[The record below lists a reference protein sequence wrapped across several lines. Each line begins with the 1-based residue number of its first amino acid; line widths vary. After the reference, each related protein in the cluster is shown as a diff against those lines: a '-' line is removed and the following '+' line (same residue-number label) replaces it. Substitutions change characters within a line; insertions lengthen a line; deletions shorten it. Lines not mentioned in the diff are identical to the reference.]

1 MLKKEL
7 GLLDVFSIAAGAMI
21 SSGLFVLPGIAF
33 AKAGPAILL
42 AYGLAG
48 LVMIPTVLAKAE
60 LATAMPKSGGSYF
73 FIERSLGPLA
83 GTLAG
88 LGAWLSVALKATFA
102 LVGIGALGTLLVPD
116 AGEWTVKVIAMSACA
131 CFAVLNVLS
140 VKGTGRL
147 QIVLVFG
154 LLAILA
160 LYVVAGAPAVEVP
173 RYHPFMPFGL
183 QSVLAVAGLVFISFG
198 GLTKVVD
205 VSEEVRRP
213 QRNLPLGMFLAF
225 GVVMV
230 LYMVVVFVTVGTVD
244 PEHLSGSLVP
254 LTLGGQASM
263 GTAGGV
269 LISLGAFLAF
279 ATTANAGILAASRTP
294 MAMSRD
300 GLLPAVFSRTNRRLK
315 TPHIAIILT
324 AAVAMLVIAVLSIEN
339 LVKTASTVMILMFI
353 LMNVA
358 VIIMRQTGFQS
369 YRPTFRAP
377 LCPWLQI
384 GAITVYGFLIVEM
397 GSVPLLL
404 TGALALLACFW
415 YLGYVRRRIDRES
428 AIVYLVK
435 TITSKP
441 IQRAGL
447 EEELRNISL
456 RRDGGAL
463 DRFDRLVEG
472 CAILDI
478 DEPIPAKE
486 LFRRVSAAL
495 AARLDVEEDRLYE
508 LFLEREQQSST
519 VVQPGLAIPHVIV
532 DGERRFELLLV
543 RCKAGIVFSELHQ
556 PVRTVFVLVGS
567 LDERNYHLRA
577 LMTIARLVREPE
589 FEERWLQAQGLEQLR
604 DVVLLSSRE
613 REQQD

>member
-33 AKAGPAILL
+33 AKAGPAVVLS
-42 AYGLAG
+42 YGLAG
-48 LVMIPTVLAKAE
+48 LLVIPTMLAKAE

-73 FIERSLGPLA
+73 FIERSLGPLV

-88 LGAWLSVALKATFA
+88 LGAWLSIALKATFA
-102 LVGIGALGTLLVPD
+102 LVGIGALGTLLAPGSGV
-116 AGEWTVKVIAMSACA
+116 WTVKVIAISACA
-131 CFAVLNVLS
+131 CFTVVNVLS

-147 QIVLVFG
+147 QVVLVFG
-154 LLAILA
+154 LLAFLA

-173 RYHPFMPFGL
+173 RYHPFVPRG
-183 QSVLAVAGLVFISFG
+183 VAGLVFISFG

-205 VSEEVRRP
+205 VSGEVRRP

-225 GVVMV
+225 GVVMSLYV
-230 LYMVVVFVTVGTVD
+230 LVVFVTVGTVD

-254 LTLGGQASM
+254 LTLGAQASM
-263 GTAGGV
+263 GTVGGV

-279 ATTANAGILAASRTP
+279 ATTANAGILSASRTP

-300 GLLPAVFSRTNRRLK
+300 GLLPAVLSRTNRRLK
-315 TPHIAIILT
+315 TPHVAITLT
-324 AAVAMLVIAVLSIEN
+324 AAVAILVIALLSIED
-339 LVKTASTVMILMFI
+339 LVKTASTVMILMFM

-358 VIIMRQTGFQS
+358 VVIMRKTGFQS
-369 YRPTFRAP
+369 YRPAFRAP

-384 GAITVYGFLIVEM
+384 ATVTIYAFLIVEM
-397 GSVPLLL
+397 GRVPLLL
-404 TGALALLACFW
+404 TGALALVGSLW
-415 YLGYVRRRIDRES
+415 YIGYVRWRIERES

-435 TITSKP
+435 TITSRP

-456 RRDGGAL
+456 RRDGGEM
-463 DRFDRLVEG
+463 DRFDRLVEA

-478 DEPIPAKE
+478 HESIPAKE

-495 AARLDVEEDRLYE
+495 AARLNVKEDRLYE

-532 DGERRFELLLV
+532 DGEHLFELLLV

-589 FEERWLQAQGLEQLR
+589 FEERWSQAQGPEQLR

-613 REQQD
+613 REQQDRTSQRL

>member
-7 GLLDVFSIAAGAMI
+7 GLLGVFSIAAGAMI
-21 SSGLFVLPGIAF
+21 SSGLFILPGIAF

-42 AYGLAG
+42 SYGLAG
-48 LVMIPTVLAKAE
+48 LFMIPTVLSTAE

-88 LGAWLSVALKATFA
+88 LGAWLSLTLKASFA
-102 LVGIGALGTLLVPD
+102 LVGIGALGTLLVPE
-116 AGEWTVKVIAMSACA
+116 AGEWTVKVVAMSACV
-131 CFAVLNVLS
+131 CFALLNVLS

-147 QIVLVFG
+147 QVVLVTA
-154 LLAILA
+154 LLAILG

-173 RYHPFMPFGL
+173 RYHPFMPAGL
-183 QSVLAVAGLVFISFG
+183 QSAFAVAGLVFISFG

-205 VSEEVRRP
+205 VSEEVRHP

-225 GVVMV
+225 GVVMALYV
-230 LYMVVVFVTVGTVD
+230 LVVFVTVGTAD
-244 PEHLSGSLVP
+244 PGQLSGSLVP
-254 LTLGGQASM
+254 LTLGAHTFL
-263 GTAGGV
+263 GTVGV
-269 LISLGAFLAF
+269 VLVSLGAFLAF
-279 ATTANAGILAASRTP
+279 ATTANAGILSASRTP

-300 GLLPAVFSRTNRRLK
+300 GLLPAIFSRTHRRLK
-315 TPHIAIILT
+315 TPHVAIALT
-324 AAVAMLVIAVLSIEN
+324 AVVAVLVIALLSIEN
-339 LVKTASTVMILMFI
+339 LVKTASTVMILMFV

-358 VIIMRQTGFQS
+358 VVIMRQTGFQS

-377 LCPWLQI
+377 LCPWLQT
-384 GAITVYGFLIVEM
+384 GAVIIYALLIVEM
-397 GSVPLLL
+397 GRAPLLL
-404 TGALALLACFW
+404 TGALALLASLW
-415 YLGYVRRRIDRES
+415 YIGYVRRRIDRES
-428 AIVYLVK
+428 AVVYLVK
-435 TITSKP
+435 AITSKP

-447 EEELRNISL
+447 EEELRELSL

-463 DRFDRLVEG
+463 DRFDRLVQT

-486 LFRRVSAAL
+486 LFRRVSATL
-495 AARLDVEEDRLYE
+495 RPRLKVEEERLYE
-508 LFLEREQQSST
+508 LFLDREQQSST

-532 DGERRFELLLV
+532 DGEHLFELVLV
-543 RCKAGIVFSELHQ
+543 RCKPGIVFSELHQ

-589 FEERWLQAQGLEQLR
+589 FEERWLQAQGSEQLR

-613 REQQD
+613 RDRQD